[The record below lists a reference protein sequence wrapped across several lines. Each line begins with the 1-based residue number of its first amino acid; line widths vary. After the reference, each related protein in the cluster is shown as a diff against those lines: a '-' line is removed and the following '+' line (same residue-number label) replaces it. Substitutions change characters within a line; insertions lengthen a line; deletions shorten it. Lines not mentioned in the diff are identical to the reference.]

1 MSSVNMVRLMT
12 TALLLGMFALF
23 GCPQAKAAGACPI
36 DRVLKVGVST
46 FEPMVVKN
54 SDGSFSGFEIELFEG
69 AIKDIECSFAY
80 EEYTDFPTLLKEVGE
95 GKIDV
100 ALGGISITAS
110 RELGGIDFT
119 HSFYD
124 SGIAVLARH
133 EAGGLGFGDTVV
145 HLWNSPL
152 SKHAGWFALYVL
164 FMAHVVWY
172 FLRHKHPDV
181 GKTYFLGV
189 FDSVYFTKT
198 VSWTVGFGDIF
209 FKTPLGRFITMLIM
223 VSGIPL
229 ASMVSGDYVAFAL
242 SDAQNAYSVNSLED
256 LNSKKIATIGGTTSI
271 EVVKNR
277 VGSVTLVKTVE
288 EGYRLLKEKKIE
300 GVVFDLPP
308 LKYHAVR
315 SGGDVA
321 VLPDLLSQEKYGIAL
336 PDNTRLRESL
346 NGRIL
351 TFKEDGRYQKIY
363 TRYFDGL

>member
-1 MSSVNMVRLMT
+1 MT
-12 TALLLGMFALF
+12 IAFLLALLAIF
-23 GCPQAKAAGACPI
+23 GCPKAKAAGTCPV
-36 DRVLKVGVST
+36 DRTLQVGVST

-54 SDGSFSGFEIELFEG
+54 SDGSFSGFEIELFES
-69 AIKDIECSFAY
+69 AIKDIGCSFVY
-80 EEYTDFPTLLKEVGE
+80 EEYTDFTKLLKDVGE

-110 RELGGIDFT
+110 REMGGIDFT

-133 EAGGLGFGDTVV
+133 ETSGLGFRDTVV

-152 SKHAGWFALYVL
+152 SKHAGWFVLYLL
-164 FMAHVVWY
+164 FI
-172 FLRHKHPDV
+172 
-181 GKTYFLGV
+181 
-189 FDSVYFTKT
+189 
-198 VSWTVGFGDIF
+198 GFGDIF
-209 FKTPLGRFITMLIM
+209 FKTPLGRFITMFIM

-242 SDAQNAYSVNSLED
+242 SDAQNAYSVTSLED

-288 EGYRLLKEKKIE
+288 EGYRLLKEKKID

-321 VLPDLLSQEKYGIAL
+321 VIPDLLSQEKYGIAL
-336 PDNTRLRESL
+336 PDNTRLRESI

-351 TFKEDGRYQKIY
+351 TLKEDGRYQKIY
-363 TRYFDGL
+363 TEYFDGH